1 MSDFS
6 YSGAGVNGGMLCK
19 ARFITPDDFMNY
31 TGIDL
36 RSVLNNSESVV
47 DSSEADRF
55 LFRVET
61 DFLIHVEEISFW
73 HYDWDFIVYRP
84 DTLYGLKLGLLKQAL
99 YVYRGGDL
107 STDNGYDPQRGSITS
122 LDDINTRVFSEKAL
136 EILHDYGIFTRSIKN
151 VRRVPKLWM

>member
-6 YSGAGVNGGMLCK
+6 YNGPGVNGGMLCK

-36 RSVLNNSESVV
+36 RAALDSF
-47 DSSEADRF
+47 DSSVESSKADSF

-61 DFLIHVEEISFW
+61 DFLTHVGEISFW
-73 HYDWDFIVYRP
+73 HYDWDSIVYHP
-84 DTLYGLKLGLLKQAL
+84 GVLYWLKLGLLKQAL

-107 STDNGYDPQRGSITS
+107 STDNGYDPQRGPVTNIF
-122 LDDINTRVFSEKAL
+122 DINTRIFSEQAL
-136 EILHDYGIFTRSIKN
+136 DILHDHGIFSRSIKN
-151 VRRVPKLWM
+151 VRRIPKFWM